1 MIRRLINFNPG
12 KLFEQF
18 LSRAYPTVYKINIR
32 NSIIRLDLGFSR
44 WPDLRDGSAWQSLR
58 KLPWLSF
65 LRNERYKSRLRDS
78 DTRDIS
84 VTECMEKRKKG
95 ERERGKRNGEEG
107 TSDPRC
113 HGNVPKPDLRGEFKR
128 RHKIQHADCISNGEN
143 QNLSRGFQS
152 SSPLHRKSLHP

>member
-84 VTECMEKRKKG
+84 VTECMEKRKKSG
-95 ERERGKRNGEEG
+95 EREREGKG
-107 TSDPRC
+107 TGR
-113 HGNVPKPDLRGEFKR
+113 KER
-128 RHKIQHADCISNGEN
+128 RIRDAMATY
-143 QNLSRGFQS
+143 QNPIFVA
-152 SSPLHRKSLHP
+152 SLNDDTKYSMPTA

>member
-65 LRNERYKSRLRDS
+65 LRNEWYKSRLRDS

-84 VTECMEKRKKG
+84 VTECMEKRKKRG
-95 ERERGKRNGEEG
+95 EREREGKG
-107 TSDPRC
+107 TGR
-113 HGNVPKPDLRGEFKR
+113 KER
-128 RHKIQHADCISNGEN
+128 RIRDAMATY
-143 QNLSRGFQS
+143 QNPIFVA
-152 SSPLHRKSLHP
+152 SLNDDTKYSMPTA

>member
-84 VTECMEKRKKG
+84 VTECMEKRKK
-95 ERERGKRNGEEG
+95 RGKREREG
-107 TSDPRC
+107 KGTGR
-113 HGNVPKPDLRGEFKR
+113 KER
-128 RHKIQHADCISNGEN
+128 RIRDAMATY
-143 QNLSRGFQS
+143 QNPIFVA
-152 SSPLHRKSLHP
+152 SLNDDTKYSMPTA

>member
-84 VTECMEKRKKG
+84 VTECMEKRKKRG
-95 ERERGKRNGEEG
+95 EREREGKG
-107 TSDPRC
+107 TGR
-113 HGNVPKPDLRGEFKR
+113 KER
-128 RHKIQHADCISNGEN
+128 RIRDAMATY
-143 QNLSRGFQS
+143 QNPIFVA
-152 SSPLHRKSLHP
+152 SLNDDTKYSMPTA

>member
-18 LSRAYPTVYKINIR
+18 LSGAYPTVYKINIR

-84 VTECMEKRKKG
+84 VTECMEKRKKRG
-95 ERERGKRNGEEG
+95 EREREGKG
-107 TSDPRC
+107 TGR
-113 HGNVPKPDLRGEFKR
+113 KER
-128 RHKIQHADCISNGEN
+128 RIRDAMATY
-143 QNLSRGFQS
+143 QNPIFVA
-152 SSPLHRKSLHP
+152 SLNDDTKYSMPTA

>member
-84 VTECMEKRKKG
+84 VTECMEKRKKRG
-95 ERERGKRNGEEG
+95 ERERERKG
-107 TSDPRC
+107 TGR
-113 HGNVPKPDLRGEFKR
+113 KER
-128 RHKIQHADCISNGEN
+128 RIRDAMATY
-143 QNLSRGFQS
+143 QNPIFVA
-152 SSPLHRKSLHP
+152 SLNDDTKYSMPTA